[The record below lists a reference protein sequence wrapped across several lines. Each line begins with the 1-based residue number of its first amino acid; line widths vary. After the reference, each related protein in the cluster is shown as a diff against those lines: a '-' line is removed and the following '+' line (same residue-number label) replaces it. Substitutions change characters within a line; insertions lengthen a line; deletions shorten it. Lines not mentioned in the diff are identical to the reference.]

1 MKKCILGV
9 LILFSAC
16 EEEITLDI
24 NQESQTLVVE
34 GGIEPGFP
42 PYVILTRNQ
51 GYFDPINVNTYEDLF
66 IKEAEIKVWTNNL
79 DGSSDSINL
88 TLISDST
95 PFFTDLDYFNSPNNY
110 EFSKTD
116 RKYYLEIK
124 WNNHTITSMT
134 TIPEI
139 TPLDSLWVK
148 QNPNTEA
155 DWWKESTCDIWSV
168 YSDDASI
175 QNNILIRSKRLEH
188 WKRTSHGIVNIE
200 DPNLLLF
207 DCGSDILINGE
218 SFETVFLR
226 PNPGSIPPLASY
238 QSERYEINNNQ
249 DSVFLPPDVVLIKFC
264 QIDESSMRFWRS
276 VVRQVTINGNPVSE
290 PMNLV
295 SNINGGL
302 GIWTGYAPVYYK
314 VPIVKDTVIF
324 NQYIPGIDEIF

>member
-1 MKKCILGV
+1 
-9 LILFSAC
+9 
-16 EEEITLDI
+16 
-24 NQESQTLVVE
+24 
-34 GGIEPGFP
+34 
-42 PYVILTRNQ
+42 
-51 GYFDPINVNTYEDLF
+51 
-66 IKEAEIKVWTNNL
+66 
-79 DGSSDSINL
+79 
-88 TLISDST
+88 
-95 PFFTDLDYFNSPNNY
+95 
-110 EFSKTD
+110 
-116 RKYYLEIK
+116 
-124 WNNHTITSMT
+124 MT

-276 VVRQVTINGNPVSE
+276 VVRQVTINGNPFSE